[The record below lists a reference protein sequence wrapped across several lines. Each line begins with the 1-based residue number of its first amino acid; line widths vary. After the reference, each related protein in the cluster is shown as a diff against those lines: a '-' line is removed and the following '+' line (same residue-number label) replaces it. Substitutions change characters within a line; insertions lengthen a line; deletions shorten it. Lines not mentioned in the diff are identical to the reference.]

1 MIFKKQPK
9 TDAVAEKKE
18 PVSQAAGVHLPQ
30 KPTKVAHKI
39 LIKPII
45 TEKATG
51 LETFN
56 KYTFEAFRSANKIE
70 IKKAVKEL
78 YNVEPIDVR
87 IVVVK
92 GKDVRYGRV
101 SGRTKKWKKAII
113 TLKKG
118 QKIEFTKK

>member
-1 MIFKKQPK
+1 MLFDKKQKKPAASERK
-9 TDAVAEKKE
+9 EVA
-18 PVSQAAGVHLPQ
+18 PATTAVHLPQ
-30 KPTKVAHKI
+30 KPTRVAHKI

-56 KYTFEAFRSANKIE
+56 KYTFEASRGANKIE

-113 TLKKG
+113 TLAKG